1 MTWAATAATGV
12 RCRGSLDW
20 RRRPLRDQQSP
31 QQIKCYPL
39 HKLMAQCEGS
49 GLSGARYDKTIGKI
63 GDRLIASLK
72 EAETAKT
79 PEDKTIAINDAFDT
93 AMHDLA
99 AVTDRLINTVQ
110 IDNLICY
117 KLMLRSQGV

>member
-1 MTWAATAATGV
+1 MGGHSAQRVSVAAAV
-12 RCRGSLDW
+12 LDR

-31 QQIKCYPL
+31 QQIKHYPL

-49 GLSGARYDKTIGKI
+49 GLSGDRYDKTIGKI

-72 EAETAKT
+72 EAETTKT
-79 PEDKTIAINDAFDT
+79 PEYKTIAINDAFDT

-99 AVTDRLINTVQ
+99 AVTDRLINPVQ
-110 IDNLICY
+110 IDNLI
-117 KLMLRSQGV
+117 RHVTVV